1 MERDP
6 VATSPEVDAWLERY
20 DNPLR
25 PLVARVR
32 EIILVAD
39 PRIDE
44 TVKWSTPTF
53 VYRGN
58 LASFQPRSKRFVSI
72 LFHEGASIPGE
83 HPILDG
89 GGEHAPYIRL
99 ADEAEVEARRAELGA
114 VVRAWCDARDAA
126 T

>member
-1 MERDP
+1 MTMGERDP
-6 VATSPEVDAWLERY
+6 AVDTWMAQYENSLK
-20 DNPLR
+20 

-32 EIILVAD
+32 DIILGAD

-53 VYRGN
+53 TYRGN

-72 LFHEGASIPGE
+72 LFHEGASIPGS
-83 HPILDG
+83 HPILEG
-89 GGEHAPYIRL
+89 GGDHARYIRL
-99 ADEAEVEARRAELGA
+99 ADDAEIDARRAELEA

-126 T
+126 A